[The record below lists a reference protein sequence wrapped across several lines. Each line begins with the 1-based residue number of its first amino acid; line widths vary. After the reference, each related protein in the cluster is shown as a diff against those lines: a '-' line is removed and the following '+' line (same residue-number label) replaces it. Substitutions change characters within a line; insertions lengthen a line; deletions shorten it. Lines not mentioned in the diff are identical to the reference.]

1 MDVIWNAAVDAV
13 QLLVTG
19 EITVYEIILLSL
31 EVSGISILIAMG
43 VGIPL
48 GYLIGSRRFPG
59 RRFVEVVVNTGMGLP
74 PVVAGL
80 VVYMFLSRSGPIA
93 ELWVNTLN
101 STQPAG
107 APHPEPRMLFTV
119 GAMLVAQVLIS
130 TPLVTGVTAA
140 AIRSVPAE
148 LRLQARSLGASVW
161 QEAVLTIKEARRG
174 VMAAVVA
181 GFGGIISEVGAVMIV
196 GGNIEGSTRV
206 MTTAI
211 VLEARKGNF
220 GLALALGFILVG
232 ISFAINNGL
241 TWLQQ
246 SGGRYER

>member
-13 QLLVTG
+13 QLLTTG

-31 EVSGISILIAMG
+31 EVSGFSILIAMS

-48 GYLIGSRRFPG
+48 GYLIGSRRFLG

-93 ELWVNTLN
+93 ELWVGILN
-101 STQPAG
+101 SAQPAG

-140 AIRSVPAE
+140 AIGSVPVE
-148 LRLQARSLGASVW
+148 LRLQARSLGASAW

-220 GLALALGFILVG
+220 GLALALGFILIG

>member
-1 MDVIWNAAVDAV
+1 MDVIWDAAVQAV
-13 QLLVTG
+13 QLLVSG
-19 EITVYEIILLSL
+19 EVSVWEIIFLSL
-31 EVSGISILIAMG
+31 RVSGISVLIAMAI
-43 VGIPL
+43 GIPL
-48 GYLIGSRRFPG
+48 GYIIGSRRFIG
-59 RRFVEVVVNTGMGLP
+59 RRFVEIIINTGMGLP

-80 VVYMFLSRSGPIA
+80 MVYMFLSRSGPIA
-93 ELWVNTLN
+93 DAWVSYMNRTDV
-101 STQPAG
+101 AG
-107 APHPEPRMLFTV
+107 APHDAPLMLFTV

-140 AIRSVPAE
+140 AIGSVPME
-148 LRLQARSLGASVW
+148 LRLQARSLGASAV
-161 QEAVLTIKEARRG
+161 QEAWLTIKEARRG

-196 GGNIEGSTRV
+196 GGNIEHSTRV